1 MVGVATS
8 IRHNFPTNITQFFL
22 HFFFLILMPADV
34 SLVLPLDV
42 EHFVAHMTLII
53 DFMFGLVPLEI

>member
-1 MVGVATS
+1 
-8 IRHNFPTNITQFFL
+8 
-22 HFFFLILMPADV
+22 MPADV

-53 DFMFGLVPLEI
+53 DLMFGLVPLEI